1 MFKEKFLEQL
11 SINCRFILHKSHLF
25 KLIMFVLKDD
35 QDNEDDQER
44 YNLHVN
50 LARIASF
57 YK

>member
-1 MFKEKFLEQL
+1 MFL
-11 SINCRFILHKSHLF
+11 
-25 KLIMFVLKDD
+25 LKDD
-35 QDNEDDQER
+35 QDDEDDQER

>member
-1 MFKEKFLEQL
+1 MFPENFKEHL
-11 SINCRFILHKSHLF
+11 SFNCGFILRKSHLF
-25 KLIMFVLKDD
+25 KLIMFSLKGD
-35 QDNEDDQER
+35 QDDEDDQER

>member
-1 MFKEKFLEQL
+1 MFPENFKEQL
-11 SINCRFILHKSHLF
+11 SFNCGFILHISHLF
-25 KLIMFVLKDD
+25 KLIMFLLKDD
-35 QDNEDDQER
+35 QDDEDDQER